1 MSREDVLERL
11 RSLDPNLRFHDDDDS
26 YEAQAVMHQVL
37 ARPHAQKRR
46 LRLLSVRRVAA
57 LAAAALAVVLV
68 LPALAVGTSPFGLLG
83 RQADPAPPVNGLLV
97 AKGVGALYVVDPK
110 SGGMLK
116 LKDTAH
122 MDHPAW
128 SPDGRL
134 LAVEVDNGSPS
145 ANSSRID
152 TGSRTD
158 TGSPGVYT
166 MWPNGTHAQLIMKD
180 ASSPAWSDDGSRIFV
195 QRDTCTAPGG
205 CDSSDEDT
213 TTVYSVALDGTDAR
227 QVADGDYDVSQ
238 PGWPPGQ
245 NVLAFLGSEGSRGAQ
260 AGPTELNS
268 LDATWSPDGTEL
280 AVADTPTGLWVIDG
294 DGRPQLL
301 AKGAFSSLSWGTEV
315 KQQAERS
322 ARR

>member
-1 MSREDVLERL
+1 MSQEDVLDRL
-11 RSLDPNLRFHDDDDS
+11 RSLDPNVRFHDDDEL
-26 YEAQAVMHQVL
+26 YEAQAVMHRVL
-37 ARPHAQKRR
+37 ARPHARRRR
-46 LRLLSVRRVAA
+46 LRLPSVPRVAA
-57 LAAAALAVVLV
+57 IAAAAVALVLV
-68 LPALAVGTSPFGLLG
+68 LPALAVGTSPFRLLG
-83 RQADPAPPVNGLLV
+83 QQADPAPPVNGSLV

-116 LKDTAH
+116 LKDTAD

-134 LAVEVDNGSPS
+134 LAADRSEKGATS
-145 ANSSRID
+145 
-152 TGSRTD
+152 
-158 TGSPGVYT
+158 VYT

-180 ASSPAWSDDGSRIFV
+180 ASSPAWSDDGTRIFV

-213 TTVYSVALDGTDAR
+213 ITVYSVAVDGTDAR
-227 QVADGDYDVSQ
+227 QVSDGDYDVSQ

-245 NVLAFLGSEGSRGAQ
+245 NVLAFLGGEGAQ
-260 AGPTELNS
+260 GTQDGPTEVNS
-268 LDATWSPDGTEL
+268 LDAAWSPDATEL
-280 AVADTPTGLWVIDG
+280 AVGDMPTGLWLIDS

-301 AKGAFSSLSWGTEV
+301 AKGAFSSLSWGTAV
-315 KQQAERS
+315 KQPAERS

>member
-1 MSREDVLERL
+1 MSQEDVLDRL
-11 RSLDPNLRFHDDDDS
+11 RSLDPNVRFHDDDEL
-26 YEAQAVMHQVL
+26 YEAQAVMHRVL
-37 ARPHAQKRR
+37 ARPHARRRR
-46 LRLLSVRRVAA
+46 LRLPSVPRVAA
-57 LAAAALAVVLV
+57 IAAAAVALVLV
-68 LPALAVGTSPFGLLG
+68 LPALAVGTSPFSLLDQ
-83 RQADPAPPVNGLLV
+83 QADPAPPVNGLLV

-116 LKDTAH
+116 LKDTAD

-134 LAVEVDNGSPS
+134 LAADRSEKGATS
-145 ANSSRID
+145 
-152 TGSRTD
+152 
-158 TGSPGVYT
+158 VYT

-180 ASSPAWSDDGSRIFV
+180 ASSPAWSDDGTRIFV

-213 TTVYSVALDGTDAR
+213 ITVYSVAVDGTDAR
-227 QVADGDYDVSQ
+227 QVSDGDYDVSQ

-245 NVLAFLGSEGSRGAQ
+245 NVLAFLGGEGAQ
-260 AGPTELNS
+260 GTQDGPTEVNS
-268 LDATWSPDGTEL
+268 LDAAWSPDATEL
-280 AVADTPTGLWVIDG
+280 AVGDMPTGLWLIDS

-301 AKGAFSSLSWGTEV
+301 AKGAFSSLSWGTAV
-315 KQQAERS
+315 KQPAERS

>member
-1 MSREDVLERL
+1 MSQEDMLDRL
-11 RSLDPNLRFHDDDDS
+11 RSLDPNLRFHDDDEA
-26 YEAQAVMHQVL
+26 YEAQAVMHRVL

-46 LRLLSVRRVAA
+46 RRLLSVPRVAA
-57 LAAAALAVVLV
+57 IAAAGVAVVLV

-83 RQADPAPPVNGLLV
+83 QQQAEPAPPVNGLLA

-110 SGGMLK
+110 SGGMLR

-134 LAVEVDNGSPS
+134 LAADRTENGST
-145 ANSSRID
+145 N
-152 TGSRTD
+152 
-158 TGSPGVYT
+158 VYA
-166 MWPNGTHAQLIMKD
+166 MWPNGTNAKLIMKD
-180 ASSPAWSDDGSRIFV
+180 ASSPAWSDDGTRIFV

-213 TTVYSVALDGTDAR
+213 IAVYSVSFDGTDAHP
-227 QVADGDYDVSQ
+227 VSDGDYNVEQ
-238 PGWPPGQ
+238 AGWPPGQ
-245 NVLAFLGSEGSRGAQ
+245 NVLSFLGDESTTSRGAQ
-260 AGPTELNS
+260 AGPTEVNS

-280 AVADTPTGLWVIDG
+280 AVADAPTGLWVIG
-294 DGRPQLL
+294 DEGRPQLL
-301 AKGAFSSLSWGTEV
+301 AKGAFSSLSWGARVSRPEA
-315 KQQAERS
+315 QS

>member
-1 MSREDVLERL
+1 MSQEDVLDRL
-11 RSLDPNLRFHDDDDS
+11 RSLDPIVRFHDDDEP
-26 YEAQAVMHQVL
+26 YEAQAVMHRVL
-37 ARPHAQKRR
+37 ARPHARKRR
-46 LRLLSVRRVAA
+46 LRLLSVPRVAA
-57 LAAAALAVVLV
+57 IAAAAVAAVLV

-83 RQADPAPPVNGLLV
+83 QRADPAPPVNGLLV
-97 AKGVGALYVVDPK
+97 AKGADALYVVDPK
-110 SGGMLK
+110 SGGMLR
-116 LKDTAH
+116 LKSTAG

-134 LAVEVDNGSPS
+134 LAADRTENGSTS
-145 ANSSRID
+145 
-152 TGSRTD
+152 
-158 TGSPGVYT
+158 VYT
-166 MWPNGTHAQLIMKD
+166 MWPNGTNARLIMRD

-205 CDSSDEDT
+205 CDSSAEDT
-213 TTVYSVALDGTDAR
+213 IAVYSVAVDGTDAH
-227 QVADGDYDVSQ
+227 QVSDGDYNVSQ

-245 NVLAFLGSEGSRGAQ
+245 NVLAFLGGESARGAQ
-260 AGPTELNS
+260 AGPTEVNS

-280 AVADTPTGLWVIDG
+280 AVAGTPTGLWVIG
-294 DGRPQLL
+294 GEGRPQLL

>member
-1 MSREDVLERL
+1 MSQEDVLDRL
-11 RSLDPNLRFHDDDDS
+11 RSLDPNVRFHDDDEL
-26 YEAQAVMHQVL
+26 YEAQAVMHRVL
-37 ARPHAQKRR
+37 ARPHARRRR
-46 LRLLSVRRVAA
+46 LRLPSVPRVAA
-57 LAAAALAVVLV
+57 IAAAAVALVLV
-68 LPALAVGTSPFGLLG
+68 LPALAVGTSPFRLLG
-83 RQADPAPPVNGLLV
+83 QQADPAPPVNGLLV

-116 LKDTAH
+116 LKDTAD

-134 LAVEVDNGSPS
+134 LAADRSEKGATS
-145 ANSSRID
+145 
-152 TGSRTD
+152 
-158 TGSPGVYT
+158 VYT

-180 ASSPAWSDDGSRIFV
+180 ASSPAWSDDGTRIFV

-213 TTVYSVALDGTDAR
+213 ITVYSVAVDGTDAR
-227 QVADGDYDVSQ
+227 QVSDGDYDVSQ

-245 NVLAFLGSEGSRGAQ
+245 NVLAFLGGEGAQ
-260 AGPTELNS
+260 GTQDGPTEVNS
-268 LDATWSPDGTEL
+268 LDAAWSPDATEL
-280 AVADTPTGLWVIDG
+280 AVGDMPTGLWLIDS

-301 AKGAFSSLSWGTEV
+301 AKGAFSSLSWGTAV
-315 KQQAERS
+315 KQPAERS